1 MQTEQIVE
9 KLKSEGLKITPQRV
23 SILEAICSLGNHPTA
38 QQIID
43 KVHKDYPNVGMGTIY
58 NTLDIFIE
66 KGVISKV
73 PTMDDSTR
81 YDWRTDHHHHL
92 YNTNTGEIEDYENRE
107 LDRII
112 NDFFKNNSIPSYTI
126 ESVKLRIDV
135 KFHK

>member
-1 MQTEQIVE
+1 
-9 KLKSEGLKITPQRV
+9 
-23 SILEAICSLGNHPTA
+23 
-38 QQIID
+38 
-43 KVHKDYPNVGMGTIY
+43 MGTIY